1 MIALLPALAAVLAGA
16 AGSDGADPAQGA
28 APIVVTA
35 PGGDIDADESDGADR
50 AVLTAGPRADLAA
63 ALQRA
68 VPGVS
73 LSDPQGNP
81 WQAGITWRGYSVSAL
96 QGTEQGLAVYLDGIR
111 FNQPFGDTL
120 SLDLVPEAA
129 LVGAEVREA
138 SPVYGRNAL
147 GGVLLLRSATGRD
160 LPGARASTWVD
171 SIGGAGGSASLGWAG
186 DGGHA
191 LVVGEAIRDPGWR
204 VSSPSRLY
212 RLAASGG
219 IDRADWGVTL
229 RLNAADTDL
238 GGNGVAP
245 VQLLD
250 AKYDAVF
257 TLPDSTQT
265 QYARAALLPWVA
277 LGPDT
282 RLEGA
287 FSASWIRRKSSNGD
301 LADFDL
307 CDGDPGYLCLADD
320 NDAFTEPLLGTDGA
334 RLAAVPGVED
344 YAVVNRGDELTRS
357 QSAMLQLLD
366 DRDTAKG
373 KRRFALGVSFEHAA
387 TRFRAES
394 ELGEMDDTRTIA
406 GLGPVVVSQ
415 DGSITPVD
423 VDTTMTDLALFA
435 SAELPLTRRLRAE
448 LGARWAVNHVRLD
461 DRLGTALNGS
471 HSFRRLN
478 PSIEFDYALTPALSL
493 SAGYAETSRTPTP
506 AELSCADPEAPCALA
521 SFFVADPPLRQVV
534 ARHWSVEARGGGEA
548 FTWHANLWR
557 SDANDDIVHV
567 ASTVRGRAYFIN
579 GGRSR
584 RQGIELGASWT
595 HGPWR
600 VNAGYAFTDATFRE
614 GFTLSSPANPTASD
628 AGLIEVR
635 PGDRIPGMPRHTAN
649 LSVEYNRGKLGLSA
663 ALRGQ
668 SSQVLVGDESND
680 NPPVPGFVVA
690 DAGARL
696 ALTGAITLKA
706 AVTNLFDR
714 HYATFGTFSEV
725 SDVFLAEAPGATD
738 PRAYAPGA
746 PRRVTVSLSVGF

>member
-1 MIALLPALAAVLAGA
+1 MTLLLPALAAVLAGT
-16 AGSDGADPAQGA
+16 AGSDGAGPAPGA

-35 PGGDIDADESDGADR
+35 PGGDIDADESDAIDT
-50 AVLTAGPRADLAA
+50 AALNAGPRPDLAA
-63 ALQRA
+63 TLQRT

-73 LSDPQGNP
+73 LSDPQGNA
-81 WQAGITWRGYSVSAL
+81 WQAGITWRGYTVSAL
-96 QGTEQGLAVYLDGIR
+96 QGTEQGIAVYLDGIR

-147 GGVLLLRSATGRD
+147 GGVLLLKSATGHD
-160 LPGARASTWVD
+160 LPGVRAGTWVD
-171 SIGGAGGSASLGWAG
+171 STGGVGGSASLGWAD

-212 RLAASGG
+212 RLAASAG
-219 IDRADWGVTL
+219 IDRPGWGVTL

-245 VQLLD
+245 VELLD

-257 TLPDSTQT
+257 TLPDTT
-265 QYARAALLPWVA
+265 RTRYARVAVLPWIA
-277 LGPDT
+277 LGTET

-287 FSASWIRRKSSNGD
+287 FAASWIRRKSSNGD
-301 LADFDL
+301 LADFGL
-307 CDGDPGYLCLADD
+307 CESDEGHLCLAGDD
-320 NDAFTEPLLGTDGA
+320 EEFTEPLLGTNGA
-334 RLAAVPGVED
+334 PLAAVPGVED

-357 QSAMLQLLD
+357 QSAMVQLLD
-366 DRDTAKG
+366 ERDTAIG
-373 KRRFALGVSFEHAA
+373 TRRLALGVSFEHAA

-394 ELGEMDDTRTIA
+394 ELGEMNDTRTIT
-406 GLGPVVVSQ
+406 GLGPVIVSA

-423 VDTTMTDLALFA
+423 VDTAMTDFALFA
-435 SAELPLTRRLRAE
+435 SADLPLLPRLDVE
-448 LGARWAVNHVRLD
+448 LGARWAVNHVTLA
-461 DRLGTALNGS
+461 DRIGTALNGA

-478 PSIEFDYALTPALSL
+478 PSIEFDYALAPALSL

-521 SFFVADPPLRQVV
+521 SFFVADPPLKQVV
-534 ARHWSVEARGGGEA
+534 SRRWSVETRGGSGP
-548 FTWHANLWR
+548 FKWHLDIWR
-557 SDANDDIVHV
+557 SDASDDIVRV
-567 ASTVRGRAYFIN
+567 ASSVRGRAYFVN
-579 GGRSR
+579 AGRSR
-584 RQGIELGASWT
+584 RQGAELGASWT
-595 HGPWR
+595 SGPWR
-600 VNAGYAFTDATFRE
+600 VSAGYAFTDATFRE
-614 GFTLSSPANPTASD
+614 GFTLSSPTNPAAD
-628 AGLIEVR
+628 ADGLIEVR
-635 PGDRIPGMPRHTAN
+635 PGNRLPGLPRHTAN
-649 LSVEYNRGKLGLSA
+649 LSVEYARGPLGLSA
-663 ALRGQ
+663 TLRGQ
-668 SSQVLVGDESND
+668 SSQVLAGDESNT

-690 DAGARL
+690 DVGARL
-696 ALTGAITLKA
+696 ALTKAVTVKA

-725 SDVFLAEAPGATD
+725 SDVFLAEAPGASN

-746 PRRVTVSLSVGF
+746 PRRVTMSLSVGF